1 MQGTDGLPRRRFIQ
15 VAASGTAATVSC
27 GGQKSRYRFL
37 TNAEADT
44 LVAVCDVIIPP
55 DQDPGA
61 SQAGVVRFID
71 RQLDGFHKKLRKQ
84 YRAGIAVAEMLA
96 RSKHGKPFTK
106 LSAEEQENILTSAE
120 CQRFFDVVVS
130 HTMQGYYGSPRHG
143 GNRNWASW
151 RMLGVPV
158 SPLRGREG

>member
-44 LVAVCDVIIPP
+44 LAAVCDVIIPP

-84 YRAGIAVAEMLA
+84 YHNEKYPEVVLRFEDGHEIKIPKATMKSFDAWAGERIKILAIWDHTSGEREKVDTLLAEQFTDE
-96 RSKHGKPFTK
+96 GK
-106 LSAEEQENILTSAE
+106 
-120 CQRFFDVVVS
+120 
-130 HTMQGYYGSPRHG
+130 
-143 GNRNWASW
+143 
-151 RMLGVPV
+151 
-158 SPLRGREG
+158 